1 MSTLS
6 RTMRLNRLPFVW
18 KQMNV
23 QLRMR
28 AMRLFS
34 FGLIVTQPVIFS
46 AVGYFLARA
55 AGRTQIDLIHTII
68 GSGVMGLWST
78 LLFTSFF
85 DLRADRREG
94 TLELLV
100 GSLTSIFSIL
110 AVRTFANVLLGSL
123 SFLLSLAVALLVFG
137 FSPPAG
143 NLPYVLISLII
154 LFFGFWCIGLFL
166 AHWPV
171 VSRLSGLFVNYLEL
185 PIGMLTGFM
194 FPVSLLPGWAQ
205 WLAALTPMVWAFNGL
220 STSFQPGA
228 GLSSLWQDWLTA
240 LGISCLYL
248 ISTFFMS
255 KRVQDMIRVTGE
267 LSSV

>member
-6 RTMRLNRLPFVW
+6 RRLRLNRLRFVAQ
-18 KQMNV
+18 QMKV
-23 QLRMR
+23 QFRVR

-55 AGRTQIDLIHTII
+55 AGSSKIDLIHTIL

-78 LLFTSFF
+78 LLFSSFY

-100 GSLTSIFSIL
+100 GSPTSIFSIL
-110 AVRTFANVLLGSL
+110 AVRTITNVLMGSL
-123 SFLLSLAVALLVFG
+123 SFLLSLIVALLVFG
-137 FSPPAG
+137 FSLPLR
-143 NLPYVLISLII
+143 NLPYLFISLGV
-154 LFFGFWCIGLFL
+154 LFIGFWCIGLFL

-171 VSRLSGLFVNYLEL
+171 VSRLSGLFINYLEL
-185 PIGMLTGFM
+185 PVGMLTGFM
-194 FPVSLLPGWAQ
+194 FPISLLPGWAQ
-205 WLAALTPMVWAFNGL
+205 GLAFLTPLVWAFNGV
-220 STSFQPGA
+220 SESFQQA
-228 GLSSLWQDWLTA
+228 RLSSLWPNWLMA
-240 LGISCLYL
+240 LAISCLYL
-248 ISTFFMS
+248 VITLLMS

-267 LSSV
+267 LSSL